1 MEGPVRQ
8 FVLIFELMN
17 HSWRQRSKI
26 WSKDRFKPGRMEPG
40 DQGQK
45 KKKKKERSK
54 NKVQTQNLDDSS
66 EGNIL

>member
-1 MEGPVRQ
+1 MEGPVWQ

-26 WSKDRFKPGRMEPG
+26 WSKDKFKQGEWKPG
-40 DQGQK
+40 DQGK
-45 KKKKKERSK
+45 KKKKRSK